1 MPCTVHDKQI
11 RFHDDDKH
19 YFNFHESRPYTL
31 YGARQTKFDFHDARQ
46 SKIADNA
53 ARRNPIAPSIYNVRR
68 KEWRVLWMT
77 KVFTSANLT
86 SFLFWKDWDARR
98 SLCFVCSEGC
108 MVLSIRKVYFLYTM
122 RACFEKGNCYNLMLC
137 ANHWQNAWSED
148 QAISRHI
155 VIVASDNTYIFI
167 KIA

>member
-86 SFLFWKDWDARR
+86 SFLFWKDWDHDGHCV
-98 SLCFVCSEGC
+98 LCV
-108 MVLSIRKVYFLYTM
+108 RKVVWYYQYEKCISFTQWELVLKKVTVIILCYALIIDRM
-122 RACFEKGNCYNLMLC
+122 LEARIKLFRA
-137 ANHWQNAWSED
+137 
-148 QAISRHI
+148 
-155 VIVASDNTYIFI
+155 T
-167 KIA
+167 